1 MYRLCRSRPAR
12 CKFMKTVGSPVII
25 TDNNDKV
32 LIVKLISTDR
42 EMTGDKQGA
51 LVLRGGKADN
61 RELEG
66 NG

>member
-1 MYRLCRSRPAR
+1 
-12 CKFMKTVGSPVII
+12 MKTVGSPVII